1 MSSQVVQFQVI
12 PSPGILASAC
22 LGISPRPPEA
32 NSTTVHGKG
41 NQDRLL
47 RCWATVTQ
55 SAWGT
60 KPYTAFLVR
69 CGWLTRSWWSSRSPG
84 SNRWMGLDS
93 HPTRCREQVGRPAA
107 YCGGMGEI
115 VVVYELDNPMAK
127 RSSLG
132 IAAGEQ
138 RSVRKLHAAPSA
150 PGEPSAT
157 GPRTLCGKDT
167 FAMQTACWKPSEHP
181 GAPWYPVQYA
191 SVVCSDCDAVIET

>member
-1 MSSQVVQFQVI
+1 MTSEAAGVSPAAANFVALESVRAACSRDRGRPGQRREARHLRPEVRQQDAMSGRAV
-12 PSPGILASAC
+12 
-22 LGISPRPPEA
+22 
-32 NSTTVHGKG
+32 
-41 NQDRLL
+41 
-47 RCWATVTQ
+47 
-55 SAWGT
+55 
-60 KPYTAFLVR
+60 
-69 CGWLTRSWWSSRSPG
+69 
-84 SNRWMGLDS
+84 LDA
-93 HPTRCREQVGRPAA
+93 EQVGRPAA

-138 RSVRKLHAAPSA
+138 RPVRKLHAAPSA

-167 FAMQTACWKPSEHP
+167 FAMQTACWKPSHP